1 MRAEY
6 KEQTSNTI
14 TIEGVIYKTSG
25 NILFAGSEEKSFF
38 LAQSDLLENMN
49 TLLEN
54 GIHSFLK
61 KATH

>member
-1 MRAEY
+1 MHTEN
-6 KEQTSNTI
+6 KEQASNTI
-14 TIEGVIYKTSG
+14 LIEGVTYKTSG
-25 NILFAGSEEKSFF
+25 NILFADSEEKSYF

-54 GIHSFLK
+54 GIHGFLK